1 MATSLSLYIHIPWCV
16 KKCPY
21 CDFNSHALS
30 AGGDGGLDPDLA
42 ETYVNQLITDLHAD
56 LEDFGLSPSIHSI
69 FIGGGTPSLLP
80 VRSLDRLFKAIN
92 AVVPI
97 EADAEITLEANP
109 NSADQS
115 RLRGYREAGVNR
127 LSLGVQS
134 FDDHSL
140 LHLGRLHGSAEAKR
154 AIDAA
159 RAAGFSNINI
169 DLMFGLPHQTLP
181 MAVADLN
188 QALDFYPEHL
198 SWYQLT
204 IEPNTV
210 FFNRRPH
217 QTNHDALADISNAGR
232 ALLEQAGFDRY
243 EVSAF
248 AKQGRECR
256 HNLHYW
262 QFDDYLGIGAG
273 AHGKLSDYE
282 FIQRTQKTRAPG
294 DYLTTPN
301 RQTRKVSGHDLVTEY
316 LLNALRLRRGFTL
329 EHFEEKTRQSASQL
343 LPALERCEQLTLVS
357 LRDEH
362 VLLTEFG
369 YDHLDSLL
377 ARLTEN

>member
-1 MATSLSLYIHIPWCV
+1 MVTSLSLYVHIPWCV

-30 AGGDGGLDPDLA
+30 ADGRLAPELA
-42 ETYVNQLITDLHAD
+42 ETYVDQLITDLHAD
-56 LEDFGLSPSIHSI
+56 LRDFGLSPSLHSI

-80 VRSLDRLFKAIN
+80 VESLDRLLGAIN
-92 AVVPI
+92 AAAPI

-109 NSADQS
+109 NSADQR
-115 RLRGYREAGVNR
+115 RLRGYRLAGVNR

-140 LHLGRLHGSAEAKR
+140 KHLGRLHDGAEAKR
-154 AIDAA
+154 AIDGA
-159 RAAGFSNINI
+159 RAAGFSNLNI
-169 DLMFGLPHQTLP
+169 DLMFGLPQQTLP
-181 MAVADLN
+181 MALADLD
-188 QALDFYPEHL
+188 QALGFSPEHL

-210 FFNRRPH
+210 FFNRPPH
-217 QTNHDALADISNAGR
+217 QPSHDALADISCAGI
-232 ALLEQAGFDRY
+232 AALEQSGLTRY

-248 AKQGRECR
+248 AAPSRECR

-273 AHGKLSDYE
+273 AHGKVSDQA
-282 FIQRTQKTRAPG
+282 IVWRTQKTRAPG
-294 DYLTTPN
+294 DYLSAAK
-301 RQTRKVSGHDLVTEY
+301 RQTRKVSGHELVTEY
-316 LLNALRLRRGFTL
+316 LLNALRVRRGFAL
-329 EHFEEKTRQSASQL
+329 LHFEEKTGQSASQI
-343 LPALERCEQLTLVS
+343 LPALERCEQLTL
-357 LRDEH
+357 LTLKNEH
-362 VLLTEFG
+362 VLLTDFG

-377 ARLTEN
+377 AQLTED

>member
-1 MATSLSLYIHIPWCV
+1 MATSLSLYVHIPWCV

-30 AGGDGGLDPDLA
+30 SDGRLDPDFA
-42 ETYVNQLITDLHAD
+42 DTYVNQLITDLHAD
-56 LEDFGLSPSIHSI
+56 LQDFGLSPTIHSI

-80 VRSLDRLFKAIN
+80 VRSLDRLFAAIN
-92 AVVPI
+92 AASPI

-115 RLRGYREAGVNR
+115 RLSGYRQAGVNR

-140 LHLGRLHGSAEAKR
+140 MHLGRLHDGAEAKR

-159 RAAGFSNINI
+159 RAAGFFNMNI
-169 DLMFGLPHQTLP
+169 DLMYGLPHQTLQ
-181 MAVADLN
+181 MALADLD
-188 QALDFYPEHL
+188 QALDVSPEHL

-210 FFNRRPH
+210 FFNRPPH
-217 QTNHDALADISNAGR
+217 QPSHDALADISSTGK
-232 ALLEQAGFDRY
+232 ALLERSGFNRY

-248 AKQGRECR
+248 AKPGHECR

-273 AHGKLSDYE
+273 AHGKVSDRE
-282 FIQRTQKTRAPG
+282 VIQRTQKTRAPG
-294 DYLTTPN
+294 DYLTAPN
-301 RQTRKVSGHDLVTEY
+301 RQTRAVSGHDLVTEY

-329 EHFEEKTRQSASQL
+329 AHFEEKTRQPASRML
-343 LPALERCEQLTLVS
+343 SALERCEQLTL
-357 LRDEH
+357 LTMRNEQ
-362 VLLTEFG
+362 VLLTDLG

-377 ARLTEN
+377 AQITED

>member
-1 MATSLSLYIHIPWCV
+1 MATSLSLYVHIPWCI

-30 AGGDGGLDPDLA
+30 ADGGLDPDLV

-56 LEDFGLSPSIHSI
+56 LEDFGLSPSTHSI

-92 AVVPI
+92 AVAPI
-97 EADAEITLEANP
+97 GADAEITLEANP

-115 RLRGYREAGVNR
+115 RLRGYRQAGVNR

-134 FDDHSL
+134 FDDRSL
-140 LHLGRLHGSAEAKR
+140 THLGRLHDSAEAKR

-181 MAVADLN
+181 MALADLD
-188 QALDFYPEHL
+188 QALDFSPEHL

-210 FFNRRPH
+210 FFNRPPH
-217 QTNHDALADISNAGR
+217 QPSHDALADISSAGR
-232 ALLEQAGFDRY
+232 ALLEQSGFNRY

-248 AKQGRECR
+248 AKPGRECR

-262 QFDDYLGIGAG
+262 QFDDYLAIGAG
-273 AHGKLSDYE
+273 AHGKVSDHE

-294 DYLTTPN
+294 DYLKAPN
-301 RQTRKVSGHDLVTEY
+301 RQIRTVSGHDLVTEY
-316 LLNALRLRRGFTL
+316 LLNALRLSRGFTL
-329 EHFEEKTRQSASQL
+329 AHFEKKTGQSASQL
-343 LPALERCEQLTLVS
+343 RPALERCEQLTLLT
-357 LRDEH
+357 LRNEH

-377 ARLTEN
+377 AQLTEN

>member
-1 MATSLSLYIHIPWCV
+1 
-16 KKCPY
+16 
-21 CDFNSHALS
+21 
-30 AGGDGGLDPDLA
+30 
-42 ETYVNQLITDLHAD
+42 
-56 LEDFGLSPSIHSI
+56 DFGLSPSIHSI

-80 VRSLDRLFKAIN
+80 VHSLDRLFKAIS
-92 AVVPI
+92 AVAPI

-115 RLRGYREAGVNR
+115 RLRGYRQVGVNR

-140 LHLGRLHGSAEAKR
+140 LHLGRLHDGADAKR

-159 RAAGFSNINI
+159 RAAGFSNLNI
-169 DLMFGLPHQTLP
+169 DLMFGLPYQTLP
-181 MAVADLN
+181 MALADLD
-188 QALDFYPEHL
+188 QALDFSPEHL

-210 FFNRRPH
+210 FFNRPPRQPS
-217 QTNHDALADISNAGR
+217 HDALADISSAGR
-232 ALLEQAGFDRY
+232 ALLEQAGFERY

-273 AHGKLSDYE
+273 AHGKVSDHQ

-294 DYLTTPN
+294 DYLTAPN
-301 RQTRKVSGHDLVTEY
+301 RQTRTVSGHDLVTEY

-329 EHFEEKTRQSASQL
+329 AHFEKKTRQSASQL
-343 LPALERCEQLTLVS
+343 LPALERCEQLTL
-357 LRDEH
+357 LTLQNKH

-377 ARLTEN
+377 AQLTED

>member
-30 AGGDGGLDPDLA
+30 ADGGLDPDLA
-42 ETYVNQLITDLHAD
+42 ETYVNQLITDLHTD

-80 VRSLDRLFKAIN
+80 VHSLDRLFKAIN
-92 AVVPI
+92 AVAPI

-109 NSADQS
+109 NSADQR
-115 RLRGYREAGVNR
+115 RLSGYRQAGVNR

-140 LHLGRLHGSAEAKR
+140 LRLGRLHDGAEAKR

-159 RAAGFSNINI
+159 RAAGFSNLNI

-181 MAVADLN
+181 MALADLD
-188 QALDFYPEHL
+188 QALDCSPEHL

-210 FFNRRPH
+210 FFNSPPH
-217 QTNHDALADISNAGR
+217 QPSHDALADISSAGR
-232 ALLEQAGFDRY
+232 ALLEQSGFDRY

-248 AKQGRECR
+248 AKPGRECR

-273 AHGKLSDYE
+273 AHGKLSDHE

-294 DYLTTPN
+294 DYLATPN
-301 RQTRKVSGHDLVTEY
+301 RQTRTVSGHDLVTEY
-316 LLNALRLRRGFTL
+316 LLNALRLRRGITL
-329 EHFEEKTRQSASQL
+329 AHFEEKTRRSTSQL
-343 LPALERCEQLTLVS
+343 LPALERCEQLTLLS
-357 LRDEH
+357 LRNEH

-377 ARLTEN
+377 AHLTEN

>member
-1 MATSLSLYIHIPWCV
+1 MATSLSLYVHIPWCV

-30 AGGDGGLDPDLA
+30 ADGRLAPDLA

-56 LEDFGLSPSIHSI
+56 LRDFGLSPSIHSI

-80 VRSLDRLFKAIN
+80 IDSLYRLLEAIN
-92 AVVPI
+92 AAAPI
-97 EADAEITLEANP
+97 EAGAEITLEANP

-115 RLRGYREAGVNR
+115 RLRGYHQAGVNR

-134 FDDHSL
+134 FDDHGL
-140 LHLGRLHGSAEAKR
+140 RHLGRLHDGAEAKR

-159 RAAGFSNINI
+159 RAAGFSNMNI
-169 DLMFGLPHQTLP
+169 DLMFGLPHQTLE
-181 MAVADLN
+181 MALGDLD
-188 QALDFYPEHL
+188 QALHLSPEHL

-210 FFNRRPH
+210 FFNRPPH
-217 QTNHDALADISNAGR
+217 QPNHDTLADISSAGK
-232 ALLEQAGFDRY
+232 ALLEKSGFDRY

-248 AKQGRECR
+248 AKPGRECR

-273 AHGKLSDYE
+273 AHGKVSNHE
-282 FIQRTQKTRAPG
+282 IIRRTQKTRAPW
-294 DYLTTPN
+294 DYLTAPN
-301 RQTRKVSGHDLVTEY
+301 RQTRRVSGHDLVTEY
-316 LLNALRLRRGFTL
+316 LLNALRLRRGFTFA
-329 EHFEEKTRQSASQL
+329 HFKEKTRQSASQM
-343 LPALERCEQLTLVS
+343 LPALERCEQLTLLTV
-357 LRDEH
+357 RNEH
-362 VLLTEFG
+362 VLLTDFG

-377 ARLTEN
+377 AQLTER

>member
-1 MATSLSLYIHIPWCV
+1 MVTSLSLYVHIPWCV

-30 AGGDGGLDPDLA
+30 ADGRLAPELA
-42 ETYVNQLITDLHAD
+42 ETYVDQLITDLHAD
-56 LEDFGLSPSIHSI
+56 LGDFGLSPSLHSI

-80 VRSLDRLFKAIN
+80 IESLDRLLGAIN
-92 AVVPI
+92 AAAPI

-109 NSADQS
+109 NSADQR
-115 RLRGYREAGVNR
+115 RLRGYRLAGVNR

-140 LHLGRLHGSAEAKR
+140 KHLGRLHDGAEAKR
-154 AIDAA
+154 AIDGA
-159 RAAGFSNINI
+159 RAAGFSNLNI
-169 DLMFGLPHQTLP
+169 DLMFGLPQQTLS
-181 MAVADLN
+181 MALADLD
-188 QALDFYPEHL
+188 QALGFSPEHL

-210 FFNRRPH
+210 FFNRPPH
-217 QTNHDALADISNAGR
+217 QPSHDALADISSAGI
-232 ALLEQAGFDRY
+232 AALEQSGLTRY

-248 AKQGRECR
+248 ATPSRECR

-273 AHGKLSDYE
+273 AHGKVSDQE
-282 FIQRTQKTRAPG
+282 TVWRTQKTRAPG
-294 DYLTTPN
+294 DYLSAAK
-301 RQTRKVSGHDLVTEY
+301 RQTRKVSGHELVTEY
-316 LLNALRLRRGFTL
+316 LLNALRLRRGFAL
-329 EHFEEKTRQSASQL
+329 LHFEEKTGQSASQI
-343 LPALERCEQLTLVS
+343 LPALQRCEQLSLLTLKN
-357 LRDEH
+357 EH
-362 VLLTEFG
+362 VLLSDFG

-377 ARLTEN
+377 AELTED